1 MAFRVRI
8 SEYIYI
14 LLIAYCTDF
23 SITFE
28 HVPSDYA
35 VLKMTV
41 VPETGGDTIWASG
54 YEAYDRLSPA
64 WKRFAEALTATHHNV
79 RILSLPLH
87 FDPS

>member
-1 MAFRVRI
+1 MT
-8 SEYIYI
+8 Y
-14 LLIAYCTDF
+14 

-35 VLKMTV
+35 VLKMVT

-64 WKRFAEALTATHHNV
+64 WKRFAETLTATHRNV
-79 RILSLPLH
+79 RKPEPVSEDTLS
-87 FDPS
+87 